1 LIHPHRPVTRGTM
14 KATSVLFVALLAAGA
29 CGVSLAEETSRAAS
43 EATRQECQKYEPGD
57 NKPQW
62 ERQPSNQSSVTH
74 HHFGAG
80 GKSFDYTATAGTL
93 VIRDDED
100 RPVANMGHVA
110 YLRDEH
116 GEVGSRPILFAFNG
130 GPGYSS
136 VFLHMGLLGPK
147 RVVVTDAGPSRPPY
161 KTTDNA
167 FSVLDKTDIVLIDP
181 VGTGLS
187 HAVCRKK
194 DADFWNV
201 DSDVDS
207 ISRFIEQ
214 FVSDHDRWSSPKY
227 LLGESYGTARA
238 AAIVDY
244 LRAQRSLTFNGVI
257 VLSAA
262 LDMEA
267 IFTALPGN
275 ERPYATYLPSFA
287 AAAWYYHRV
296 SAAQGPLEPFLE
308 EVRRYAEGPF
318 ATALLKGNAL
328 SATERDAVAEQ
339 VHQYTG
345 LSTEYIKASN
355 FRISEFAFAQE
366 LLKDRGR
373 VIARLDARFSGSVQD
388 VREKDAAYDPSLAY
402 LSPPFIGAFQD
413 YYHHDLNFGAGQ
425 TYRLN
430 SFAAGNDWQMAHKP
444 VGADQQQTLI
454 NSTVDLAQAMV
465 QDPNLKVLVLQG
477 YFDLGS
483 PFATT
488 EYMMSH
494 LQIPQDAFARIQMK
508 YYESGHMIYVDL
520 PSLRRLQQDLDQF
533 LDSSH

>member
-1 LIHPHRPVTRGTM
+1 MKTTLPMLFAALAAVSYGVA
-14 KATSVLFVALLAAGA
+14 KATEPPGAAQDSARQA
-29 CGVSLAEETSRAAS
+29 CQQYET
-43 EATRQECQKYEPGD
+43 GD
-57 NKPQW
+57 SKPQW
-62 ERQPSNQSSVTH
+62 ERQPSNQGRVTH
-74 HHFGAG
+74 HHFSAG

-100 RPVANMGHVA
+100 RPIANMGYVA

-116 GEVGSRPILFAFNG
+116 TNVGSRPILFAFNG

-136 VFLHMGLLGPK
+136 IFLHMGLLGPK
-147 RVVVTDAGPSRPPY
+147 RVVVTDAGPSRAPY
-161 KTTDNA
+161 NTTDNE
-167 FSVLDKTDIVLIDP
+167 FSVLNKTDVVMVDP

-201 DSDVDS
+201 DADVDS
-207 ISRFIEQ
+207 ISRLIAQ
-214 FVSDHDRWSSPKY
+214 FVSDHGRWSSPKY
-227 LLGESYGTARA
+227 LLGESYGTTRA

-257 VLSAA
+257 FLSAA

-267 IFTALPGN
+267 IFTAIPGN

-287 AAAWYYHRV
+287 AAAWYYHLVPGAR
-296 SAAQGPLEPFLE
+296 GPLEPFLE

-328 SATERDAVAEQ
+328 TAAERDAVAEQ

-345 LSTEYIKASN
+345 LSTDYIKAAN
-355 FRISEFAFAQE
+355 FRISEFAFGQE
-366 LLKDRGR
+366 LLRSRGK
-373 VIARLDARFSGSVQD
+373 VVARLDARFSGAAQD
-388 VREKDAAYDPSLAY
+388 ARDKDAAYDPSLAY
-402 LSPPFIGAFQD
+402 LSPPFMAAFQD
-413 YYHHDLNFGAGQ
+413 YYHHDLDFGAEQ
-425 TYRLN
+425 TYQLSN
-430 SFAAGNDWQMAHKP
+430 TGAANGWHMEHKP
-444 VGADQQQTLI
+444 IGADQQQTLV
-454 NSTVDLAQAMV
+454 NSTVDLAQTMV
-465 QDPNLKVLVLQG
+465 QDPNLQVLVLQG

-488 EYMMSH
+488 QYMMSH
-494 LQIPQDAFARIQMK
+494 LQIPQDAVARIQMK
-508 YYESGHMIYVDL
+508 YYESGHMIYIHL
-520 PSLRRLQQDLDQF
+520 PSLRRLKQDLDEF